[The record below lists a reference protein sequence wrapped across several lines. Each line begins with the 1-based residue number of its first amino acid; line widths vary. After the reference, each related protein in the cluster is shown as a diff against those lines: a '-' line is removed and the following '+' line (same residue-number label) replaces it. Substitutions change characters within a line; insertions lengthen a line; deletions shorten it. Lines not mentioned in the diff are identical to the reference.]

1 MRQPHV
7 VQVQVRR
14 RKTTA
19 HGFDLVP
26 DGPPQPLKC
35 NFRASL
41 SGDAGSDGAVVTYSA
56 YLLTTSPW
64 PGGLLD
70 ESSQVVFRGKRYDM
84 AGVPLERDGS
94 RRTSHLQINLNYA
107 GPSRG

>member
-19 HGFDLVP
+19 HGFELVA
-26 DGPPQPLKC
+26 DGPPQQLKC
-35 NFRASL
+35 NFRVSL
-41 SGDAGSDGAVVTYSA
+41 SGDAGSDGAVATYSA
-56 YLLTTSPW
+56 YLLTPSPW

-70 ESSQVVFRGKRYDM
+70 ESSQVIFRGKLYDM

-94 RRTSHLQINLNYA
+94 RRTAHFQINLNYA
-107 GPSRG
+107 GPSHG